1 MIRLAATDI
10 TSPLGST
17 SRENYLAV
25 RAGRSALCRI
35 EGFGGIPEAIT
46 ASLFSEEQWK
56 EMEIPG
62 FTRFESLVLKSIG
75 NALADSNIDITSDR
89 TIFIL
94 STTKANVGNL
104 GTDAY
109 CSPADAALKIARHL
123 GFTTDP
129 VVVCNACISGVS
141 AQILAKRLIES
152 GAYDNAVVCGADL
165 VTEFTVAGF
174 LSFKA
179 LSPYEC
185 RPFDIERLGLNLGEA
200 AATMV
205 LTNTAACCDD
215 KPWILVGGSLTNDA
229 YHPSA
234 PAPDGN
240 GVCRAID
247 AAMAQW
253 KGPQPSAISV
263 HGTATMFNDQMESKA
278 IAASGL
284 SDIPVSSL
292 KGYYGHTLG
301 AAGILESIITM
312 EALDDG
318 MIPAARGFEEIGV
331 SGRID
336 ISATSRSATGHTML
350 KVISGFGGCNGAL
363 IYSRDVDEDSMDG
376 QQSSPAE
383 MEILHNIRINSFT
396 ATLDGRELEYSG
408 SLTALYK
415 EHIDDYPKFYKMDL
429 LSKLVFT
436 ASELLIRQEPECDLS
451 DCAIILFNR
460 TSSIASDI
468 RHLGCITGKEGF
480 FPSPSV
486 FLYTLPNIANGE
498 VAIRRGIKGESSLYI
513 INSKDNTLIDSI
525 IQATIR
531 ERKASSVIYGWVDC
545 SSQDCFEADL
555 KLITIK

>member
-1 MIRLAATDI
+1 MIRLAASDI
-10 TSPLGST
+10 TSPLGAS

-25 RAGRSALCRI
+25 KAGRSALRRL

-46 ASLFSEEQWK
+46 ASVFTDQQWK
-56 EMEIPG
+56 EIAVDG
-62 FTRFESLVLKSIG
+62 FTRFESLVLKSVG
-75 NALADSNIDITSDR
+75 NALADCDIDIASPR

-94 STTKANVGNL
+94 STTKANVDNL
-104 GTDAY
+104 GSDAY
-109 CSPADAALKIARHL
+109 CSPADAALRIARHL

-141 AQILAKRLIES
+141 AQILAKRLIEG

-165 VTEFTVAGF
+165 VTAFTVAGF

-179 LSPYEC
+179 LSPFEC

-205 LTNTAACCDD
+205 LTNTPASGQGR
-215 KPWILVGGSLTNDA
+215 PWMLVSGGLTNDA

-240 GVCRAID
+240 GVCRAIQ
-247 AAMAQW
+247 AAMADW
-253 KGPQPSAISV
+253 KGPQPSAVSV

-284 SDIPVSSL
+284 SDVPVSSL

-318 MIPAARGFEEIGV
+318 IIPAARGFEEAGV
-331 SGRID
+331 SGRMNIC
-336 ISATSRSATGHTML
+336 ATERPATGHTML
-350 KVISGFGGCNGAL
+350 KLISGFGGCNGAL
-363 IYSRDVDEDSMDG
+363 IYSRETDDDAHCTCHG
-376 QQSSPAE
+376 APAE
-383 MEILHNIRINSFT
+383 TELLHSVQINSYT

-408 SLTALYK
+408 SLTDLYK
-415 EHIDDYPKFYKMDL
+415 EHIDDYPKFYKMDM
-429 LSKLVFT
+429 LSKLVFIAT
-436 ASELLIRQEPECDLS
+436 ELLTSQERERDLS

-460 TSSIASDI
+460 TSSIVSDI
-468 RHLGCITGKEGF
+468 RHLACINGREGF

-486 FLYTLPNIANGE
+486 FLYTLPNIAVGE

-513 INSKDNTLIDSI
+513 INQKDKTMIDSI
-525 IQATIR
+525 IQATIMD
-531 ERKASSVIYGWVDC
+531 RKASAVIYGWADC
-545 SSQDCFEADL
+545 CSQDCFEADL
-555 KLITIK
+555 KMITIK

>member
-1 MIRLAATDI
+1 MIRLAASNI
-10 TSPLGST
+10 TSPLGAT
-17 SRENYLAV
+17 CRENYLAV
-25 RAGRSALCRI
+25 KAGRSALRRL

-46 ASLFSEEQWK
+46 ASVFTDQQWK
-56 EMEIPG
+56 EIEAPG
-62 FTRFESLVLKSIG
+62 FTRFESLVLKSVG
-75 NALADSNIDITSDR
+75 NALADCDIDIASPR

-94 STTKANVGNL
+94 STTKANVDDL
-104 GTDAY
+104 GSDAY
-109 CSPADAALKIARHL
+109 CSPADAALRIARHL

-141 AQILAKRLIES
+141 AQILAKRLIEG

-165 VTEFTVAGF
+165 VTAFTVAGF

-179 LSPYEC
+179 LSPFEC

-205 LTNTAACCDD
+205 LTNTPASGQDR
-215 KPWILVGGSLTNDA
+215 PWMLVSGGLTNDA

-240 GVCRAID
+240 GVCRAIQ
-247 AAMAQW
+247 AAMEEW

-284 SDIPVSSL
+284 SEIPVSSL

-318 MIPAARGFEEIGV
+318 IIPAARGFEEAGV
-331 SGRID
+331 SGSMNIC
-336 ISATSRSATGHTML
+336 ATERPAAGHTML
-350 KVISGFGGCNGAL
+350 KLISGFGGCNGAL
-363 IYSRDVDEDSMDG
+363 IYSRETGDSADSTRLG
-376 QQSSPAE
+376 VPAE
-383 MEILHNIRINSFT
+383 TELLHSVRINSYT
-396 ATLDGRELEYSG
+396 ATLDGRELEYNG
-408 SLTALYK
+408 SLTDLYK

-436 ASELLIRQEPECDLS
+436 ATELLTRHERERDLS

-460 TSSIASDI
+460 TSSIVSDI
-468 RHLGCITGKEGF
+468 RHLACINGREGF

-486 FLYTLPNIANGE
+486 FLYTLPNIAVGE

-513 INSKDNTLIDSI
+513 INQKDKTMIDSI
-525 IQATIR
+525 IQATIMD
-531 ERKASSVIYGWVDC
+531 RKASAVIYGWADC
-545 SSQDCFEADL
+545 CSQDCFEADL
-555 KLITIK
+555 KMITIK

>member
-10 TSPLGST
+10 TSPLGAT
-17 SRENYLAV
+17 CRENYLAV
-25 RAGRSALCRI
+25 KAGRSALRRI

-46 ASLFSEEQWK
+46 ASVFTDKQWK
-56 EMEIPG
+56 EIEVPG
-62 FTRFESLVLKSIG
+62 FTRFESLALKSVG
-75 NALADSNIDITSDR
+75 NALADCDIDITSDR
-89 TIFIL
+89 TVFIL
-94 STTKANVGNL
+94 STTKADVGNL
-104 GTDAY
+104 GSDAY
-109 CSPADAALKIARHL
+109 CAPADAARKIALHL

-129 VVVCNACISGVS
+129 IVVCNACISGVS

-152 GAYDNAVVCGADL
+152 GAYDSAVVCGADL
-165 VTEFTVAGF
+165 VTAFTVAGF

-179 LSPYEC
+179 LSPFEC
-185 RPFDIERLGLNLGEA
+185 RPFDMERLGLNLGEA
-200 AATMV
+200 AATMI
-205 LTNTAACCDD
+205 LTAKADSSETR
-215 KPWILVGGSLTNDA
+215 PWMLVSGGLTNDA

-240 GVCRAID
+240 GVCRAIQ
-247 AAMAQW
+247 AAMEDW
-253 KGPQPSAISV
+253 KGPQPSVISV

-301 AAGILESIITM
+301 AAGILEAIITL

-318 MIPAARGFEEIGV
+318 IIPAARGFEETGV
-331 SGRID
+331 SGRMNIC
-336 ISATSRSATGHTML
+336 ATEHPAAGHTML

-363 IYSRDVDEDSMDG
+363 IYSREADRDSICG
-376 QQSSPAE
+376 QHGVPAE
-383 MEILHNIRINSFT
+383 MDILHSVRISSCT
-396 ATLDGRELEYSG
+396 ATLDDKKLEYSG
-408 SLTALYK
+408 SLTDLYK
-415 EHIDDYPKFYKMDL
+415 EHINDYPKFYKMDL

-460 TSSIASDI
+460 TSSIVSDI
-468 RHLGCITGKEGF
+468 RHMVCISGSEGF

-486 FLYTLPNIANGE
+486 FLYTLPNIAAGE

-513 INSKDNTLIDSI
+513 INNKNNKLIDSI
-525 IQATIR
+525 IQATIMD
-531 ERKASSVIYGWVDC
+531 RKATAVICGWADGC
-545 SSQDCFEADL
+545 SQDCFEADL
-555 KLITIK
+555 KLIKIK